1 MSDQQ
6 AKKLMEEAAD
16 IRRRFASETNSQYRA
31 QLTTRY
37 YQIEAE
43 LKELKANSAATSA
56 RGLSKGGA
64 QEAAGSVQTELSEPF
79 GIRMGIPIG
88 QLGVGVN
95 ELGNGAFGLQAVPKP
110 HSFFDHYIVNTSTG
124 SLVTAVM
131 AFKIVSPVSRYGT
144 ELRSHFQAMV
154 SRLERIYGEPSE
166 LIDNINEDS
175 KWSAPGHWLLGLI
188 EGERTLS
195 AEWDEHADIPPNLR
209 RIWLYASSD
218 NNREGDITLRY
229 ESIDYEIDLDKYYAE
244 DDEAL

>member
-6 AKKLMEEAAD
+6 AKKLLEEAAD
-16 IRRRFASETNSQYRA
+16 IRRRFASETNSEYRA
-31 QLTTRY
+31 QLTARY

-43 LKELKANSAATSA
+43 LKLLKASAAGTSA
-56 RGLSKGGA
+56 EAHSKG
-64 QEAAGSVQTELSEPF
+64 EARRMAGSAQPEDSEPF

-95 ELGNGAFGLQAVPKP
+95 ELGKGAFGLQAVPKP
-110 HSFFDHYIVNTSTG
+110 HSFFDHYIVNTSTAT
-124 SLVTAVM
+124 LVTAVM
-131 AFKIVSPVSRYGT
+131 AFKIVSPVNRYGS
-144 ELRSHFQAMV
+144 ELRSHFQTMV

-166 LIDNINEDS
+166 LIDHLNEDS
-175 KWSAPGHWLLGLI
+175 KWSAPGYWLLGLI

-195 AEWDEHADIPPNLR
+195 AEWDERADIPPNLR

-244 DDEAL
+244 DDDAL